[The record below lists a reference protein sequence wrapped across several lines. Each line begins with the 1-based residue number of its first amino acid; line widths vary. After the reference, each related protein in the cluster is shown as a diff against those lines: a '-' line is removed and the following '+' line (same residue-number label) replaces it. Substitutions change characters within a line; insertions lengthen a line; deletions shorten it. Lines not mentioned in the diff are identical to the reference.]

1 MAVTGEP
8 SRSARSR
15 PGGRAGAAPGVV
27 SYRLARQ
34 RLVEAY
40 GRGHKTAEEVCDA
53 QPELRRVAHSC
64 GVSAGEPCPICES
77 DELVTVAFAFGSG
90 LPKAGRVLTGLAE
103 IRKLQARGKP
113 ATCYLVEVCRSCWW
127 NHLRESYG
135 ITDS

>member
-8 SRSARSR
+8 SRTARTR
-15 PGGRAGAAPGVV
+15 KGGRAVTEEGVV

-40 GRGHKTAEEVCDA
+40 SRGHRTVEEVCDA

-64 GVSAGEPCPICES
+64 GVGAGEPCPICEE
-77 DELVTVAFAFGSG
+77 DRLVTVAFAFGPG
-90 LPKAGRVLTGLAE
+90 LPRSGRVLTTLAE
-103 IRKLQARGKP
+103 MRKLRSRGKP
-113 ATCYLVEVCRSCWW
+113 ATCYLVEVCTSCWW

-135 ITDS
+135 VSGS